1 MQASTPSVSVGRI
14 AIWTATIMVVA
25 GVLLAL
31 YSLRDLLLMFFVAI
45 VVSAALRPL
54 VLGLQRY
61 GPPRAVAAIIVYL
74 SILAVIIGVV
84 IFTVP
89 PLAMQVAALVEQAP
103 ARYAEL
109 LDVLHASPSRTVQAL
124 AANLPNLDN
133 LSELQSRLGSVMNE
147 NSLLS
152 ALNAARGIAEAF
164 ATIFLVA
171 FYWTLDQSRME
182 RLWLSLAPPSERP
195 RLLTIWREMEH
206 KMGSYLRGTGILA
219 IIMTVIT
226 SIGYVT
232 VGLPY
237 ALVLAVIAGLGEFVP
252 VVGFIVGS
260 LPAILIGLTVSPQL
274 ALIVLAINVV
284 AQQFENYVLS
294 PRIMSDAVGV
304 SPVVIIFALLAFS
317 SLFGLVGAFLAIP
330 LAAIIQVLLDRLI
343 LRTDPVAEETVP
355 EAEPLHAARVR
366 LQALRGRLR
375 ERLRSRD
382 DALDIESGLDALD
395 QRIEDVVL
403 TVDRAIAEA
412 GQDAKTVEPQV
423 LQTIEHAIQQVEQ
436 LALESRDESSPVGVP
451 PGGQADEETVAEV
464 DTVIQEAHQTLKTT
478 AAQVREIAGEEDE
491 FKEPRPAAARA

>member
-14 AIWTATIMVVA
+14 AIWTATVLIVA

-45 VVSAALRPL
+45 VVSAAMRPL
-54 VLGLQRY
+54 VLGIQRY
-61 GPPRAVAAIIVYL
+61 GLPRPVAAIIVYL

-84 IFTVP
+84 VFTVP
-89 PLAMQVAALVEQAP
+89 PLAGQVVALVEQAP

-109 LDVLHASPSRTVQAL
+109 LDVLRGSPSRTVQAL

-133 LSELQSRLGSVMNE
+133 LAEIQGRLGSVMNE
-147 NSLLS
+147 GSVLS

-164 ATIFLVA
+164 VTIFLVA

-219 IIMTVIT
+219 VIMAVIT
-226 SIGYVT
+226 SIGYVLLG
-232 VGLPY
+232 VPY
-237 ALVLAVIAGLGEFVP
+237 ALVLAIIAGLGEFVP
-252 VVGFIVGS
+252 VIGFLVGS
-260 LPAILIGLTVSPQL
+260 LPAILIALTVSPQL
-274 ALIVLAINVV
+274 ALFVLALNIV
-284 AQQFENYVLS
+284 AQQFENYVLA

-317 SLFGLVGAFLAIP
+317 ALFGLVGAFLAIP

-343 LRTDPVAEETVP
+343 LRTDPVAEESVP
-355 EAEPLHAARVR
+355 EAGPLVAARTQLHA
-366 LQALRGRLR
+366 LRARLR
-375 ERLRSRD
+375 QRLRNRD
-382 DALDIESGLDALD
+382 EALDIESGLDALD

-403 TVDRAIAEA
+403 TVDKAIAEA

-423 LQTIEHAIQQVEQ
+423 LETIQHAIRQVER
-436 LALESRDESSPVGVP
+436 LAAESLDDNSPVGLTAEAKQDKEATAEV
-451 PGGQADEETVAEV
+451 ETVIE
-464 DTVIQEAHQTLKTT
+464 EAKQTLQTT
-478 AAQVREIAGEEDE
+478 AAQVREIADDTSE
-491 FKEPRPAAARA
+491 FPEPRPAAARA